1 MASLFDRLPARL
13 FAPLAAQGAPVYA
26 EVLLAL
32 FREVQRQPLP
42 LSRDLALQIVSEILE
57 APNAFEETAELEP
70 DRERAASRESRQ
82 DLDSDCDALAAT
94 PTDADG
100 VASDADGVATDA
112 PGVATDAPGGPEPL
126 ADEDPVRA
134 RARRVLAY
142 LVECGWLKVENQRDL
157 SQDYILLTHAFQLLR
172 VLDEICSGDTYS
184 PEGLICTI
192 HDLLHQAAE
201 GGLAHVRLMEAY
213 RLTELYINVLKELQH
228 NIGQF
233 YEGLAERER
242 PAEVLEHLFV
252 DYRQGVVERTYHK
265 IRTTEHA
272 SRFRP
277 GIVEALARLRQP
289 ERLAEAAS
297 DLRKSGGAGSVDEGQ
312 LKLQEAIGTIHERM
326 DALDGLLSAVD
337 DRNRQFHDAA
347 IRKVELTMNAGS
359 STSGQLHQILVAFT
373 SGQADPADY
382 PTLVDR
388 FSLELMGP
396 GSLATPAR
404 EARAFA
410 PAPPERHEPDP
421 VAIEEA
427 RERSTRQIRLALRFS
442 RQKVQEYA
450 LRALG
455 NRPAMRASELPLTG
469 PDDLP
474 MLIYLRRYGD
484 GSLGY
489 RVDRKTRGAWIV
501 MDGVGFE
508 DFTIERVQARP
519 ARGRKA

>member
-1 MASLFDRLPARL
+1 MAFLFDRLPARL

-57 APNAFEETAELEP
+57 APLAFEGTSELEP
-70 DRERAASRESRQ
+70 GASRDDSRGPYRLPGTGT
-82 DLDSDCDALAAT
+82 DVYTETSPDT
-94 PTDADG
+94 PGT
-100 VASDADGVATDA
+100 
-112 PGVATDAPGGPEPL
+112 PEPL

-134 RARRVLAY
+134 RARRVLGY
-142 LVECGWLKVENQRDL
+142 LVESGWLKVENQRDL

-192 HDLLHQAAE
+192 HDLLHQAA
-201 GGLAHVRLMEAY
+201 GDGMAHVRVMEAC
-213 RLTELYINVLKELQH
+213 RLAELYVNVLKELQH
-228 NIGQF
+228 NIGRF
-233 YEGLAERER
+233 YEGLAERDR

-272 SRFRP
+272 SRYRP
-277 GIVEALARLRQP
+277 GIVEALALLRLP

-297 DLRKSGGAGSVDEGQ
+297 DLRKSGGAGSMDEAQ
-312 LKLQEAIGTIHERM
+312 LKLQEAIGTIRERM

-337 DRNRQFHDAA
+337 ERNRQFHDAA
-347 IRKVELTMNAGS
+347 IRKVELTMNAGT
-359 STSGQLHQILVAFT
+359 STSGQLHRILQALT
-373 SGQADPADY
+373 SGEADPADY
-382 PTLVDR
+382 PTLLDR
-388 FSLELMGP
+388 FALELVGP

-404 EARAFA
+404 EARTFS
-410 PAPPERHEPDP
+410 PVEPERRDPDP
-421 VAIEEA
+421 VALEEA

-455 NRPAMRASELPLTG
+455 ERPAMRASELPLDG

-489 RVDRKTRGAWIV
+489 RIDRKTRGAWIV
-501 MDGVGFE
+501 VDGVGFE
-508 DFTIERVQARP
+508 DFTIERVAQAQR
-519 ARGRKA
+519 ARASRGRRP